1 MGEQAKRLLSQIR
14 TITKALWVCHRFLWK
29 RFTANASC
37 SRVFERTLMAIP
49 MIHRTIRHCR
59 ATQDCLAEIR
69 PSEIRAIEL
78 AAPAVHRIPF
88 GCETPQTRMGKIGFG
103 KVTQITGSIAHLAS
117 MQPRAGE
124 INAIKTR
131 VIQNSL
137 A

>member
-1 MGEQAKRLLSQIR
+1 MRLNEWSIE
-14 TITKALWVCHRFLWK
+14 AGV
-29 RFTANASC
+29 
-37 SRVFERTLMAIP
+37 
-49 MIHRTIRHCR
+49 
-59 ATQDCLAEIR
+59 AEIR

-117 MQPRAGE
+117 MPTRAGE

-131 VIQNSL
+131 VVQNSL
-137 A
+137 AQIRFAYINVIETAVRNPSQASP